1 MKNYTQFVQELN
13 EMFPGSKEYIAK
25 FGKSQIK
32 WSDDKEEKKPEAD
45 GEEAP
50 KRGRGRPKGSYG
62 SYKSHPE
69 NKGKYKGVHAAR
81 KAKVQEALEYMAT
94 LDESEYDA
102 FLQSLDEELFSDL
115 VEALDEEGLLSLEE
129 QDIEEAKR
137 TEVRD
142 PKTGKVVKW
151 KEEGDWH
158 KSTGDVVDKS
168 GAKHGAYSKVRDLA
182 RKGIKKVT
190 QEDLDAMS
198 DDELKVVKPVGDD
211 KYLVK
216 EEDLDEANLPKWEV
230 SYDYGPHMSTS
241 AEVSAKTKEDAA
253 KKVIAA
259 AKKKGLHPMLNYVRS
274 VGVKEEVE
282 IGVAESSQLE
292 DFEQLDELSKKT
304 LASYINKATKD
315 VAAKYAKQGEHTGK
329 VGVSRWDPYA
339 LTHKDAGNK
348 RKVNVYRAIDKIG
361 GKNNKTGS
369 EVKGSVLSAATSAQ
383 NAAFSKAAGNK
394 LNSKNLS
401 NISKEHM
408 DNVAKGVKK
417 LTKEELET
425 PVDVYTNFIT
435 EHKGA

>member
-94 LDESEYDA
+94 LDESEYDE
-102 FLQSLDEELFSDL
+102 FLQSLDEELFGDI
-115 VEALDEEGLLSLEE
+115 VEALDEELEYLDEASTAALWKKSVKDIHGKDVTFEDKKSTDRYSTPMIRAYDRHGNHVGYIEKKSGRSFVFKEPFDKKMLESL
-129 QDIEEAKR
+129 DIEEAKR

-158 KSTGDVVDKS
+158 KATGDVVDKS

-190 QEDLDAMS
+190 QEELEAMS
-198 DDELKVVKPVGDD
+198 AEEFDA
-211 KYLVK
+211 LV
-216 EEDLDEANLPKWEV
+216 
-230 SYDYGPHMSTS
+230 
-241 AEVSAKTKEDAA
+241 
-253 KKVIAA
+253 
-259 AKKKGLHPMLNYVRS
+259 
-274 VGVKEEVE
+274 
-282 IGVAESSQLE
+282 E
-292 DFEQLDELSKKT
+292 DFDQLDELSKKT

-329 VGVSRWDPYA
+329 VGVSRWDPNA
-339 LTHKDAGNK
+339 RTHIDAGNK

-361 GKNNKTGS
+361 GKNNETGS
-369 EVKGSVLSAATSAQ
+369 EVKGSVQSAATSAQ
-383 NAAFSKAAGNK
+383 SAAFDKAAGNK
-394 LNSKNLS
+394 LHSKNLS

-408 DNVAKGVKK
+408 GNVAKGVKK
-417 LTKEELET
+417 LAKEELET

>member
-94 LDESEYDA
+94 LDESEYDE
-102 FLQSLDEELFSDL
+102 FLQSLDEELFGDL
-115 VEALDEEGLLSLEE
+115 VEVLNEEGLLSLEE
-129 QDIEEAKR
+129 QDVDEAKR

-158 KSTGDVVDKS
+158 KATGDVVDKS

-190 QEDLDAMS
+190 QEELEAMS
-198 DDELKVVKPVGDD
+198 AEEFDA
-211 KYLVK
+211 LV
-216 EEDLDEANLPKWEV
+216 
-230 SYDYGPHMSTS
+230 
-241 AEVSAKTKEDAA
+241 
-253 KKVIAA
+253 
-259 AKKKGLHPMLNYVRS
+259 
-274 VGVKEEVE
+274 
-282 IGVAESSQLE
+282 E

-329 VGVSRWDPYA
+329 VGVSRWDPNA
-339 LTHKDAGNK
+339 RTHKDAGDK

-361 GKNNKTGS
+361 GKNNETGS
-369 EVKGSVLSAATSAQ
+369 EVKGSVQSAATSAQ
-383 NAAFSKAAGNK
+383 SAAFNKAAGNK
-394 LNSKNLS
+394 LHSKNLS

-408 DNVAKGVKK
+408 GNVAKGVKK
-417 LTKEELET
+417 LAKEELET

>member
-32 WSDDKEEKKPEAD
+32 WGDDKEEKKPETD

-115 VEALDEEGLLSLEE
+115 VEALDEELEYLDEASTAALWKKSVKDIHGKDVTFEDKKSTDRYSTPMIRAYDRHGNHVGYIEKKSGRSFVFKEPFDKKMLESL
-129 QDIEEAKR
+129 DIEEAKR
-137 TEVRD
+137 TE
-142 PKTGKVVKW
+142 
-151 KEEGDWH
+151 
-158 KSTGDVVDKS
+158 
-168 GAKHGAYSKVRDLA
+168 VRDLA

-190 QEDLDAMS
+190 QEELEAMS
-198 DDELKVVKPVGDD
+198 
-211 KYLVK
+211 
-216 EEDLDEANLPKWEV
+216 A
-230 SYDYGPHMSTS
+230 
-241 AEVSAKTKEDAA
+241 
-253 KKVIAA
+253 
-259 AKKKGLHPMLNYVRS
+259 
-274 VGVKEEVE
+274 
-282 IGVAESSQLE
+282 E
-292 DFEQLDELSKKT
+292 DFDALVEDFDQLDELSKKT

-315 VAAKYAKQGEHTGK
+315 VAAKYAQHGEHMGK
-329 VGVSRWDPYA
+329 VGVSRWDPNA
-339 LTHKDAGNK
+339 RTHKDAGNK

-361 GKNNKTGS
+361 GKNNETGS
-369 EVKGSVLSAATSAQ
+369 EVKGSVQSAATSAQ
-383 NAAFSKAAGNK
+383 SAAFNKAHGNK
-394 LNSKNLS
+394 LHSKNLS

-408 DNVAKGVKK
+408 SNVAKGVKK
-417 LTKEELET
+417 LAKEELET